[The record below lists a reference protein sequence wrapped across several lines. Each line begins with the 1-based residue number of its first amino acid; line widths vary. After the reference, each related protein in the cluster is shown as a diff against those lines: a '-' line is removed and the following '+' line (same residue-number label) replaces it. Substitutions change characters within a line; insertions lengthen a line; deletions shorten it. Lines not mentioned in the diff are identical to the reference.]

1 MSDLFCFCFCCA
13 RPQSNIFI
21 YTCQSLTYIYEHVHG
36 ILFCFLSCFLF
47 LLTAS
52 HYSEFNDLYVLGR
65 RLGKGHFATVYV
77 ARRREDNETYAVKII
92 DKTTLKQDEH
102 EMMRSEM
109 AILKVCVALCCVVLC

>member
-1 MSDLFCFCFCCA
+1 MFMEYSF
-13 RPQSNIFI
+13 
-21 YTCQSLTYIYEHVHG
+21 
-36 ILFCFLSCFLF
+36 FLSCFLF

-109 AILKVCVALCCVVLC
+109 AILKVCVALCCVDLCVLC

>member
-1 MSDLFCFCFCCA
+1 MTSKTLYA
-13 RPQSNIFI
+13 PTSENRTNWMKAIRQ
-21 YTCQSLTYIYEHVHG
+21 
-36 ILFCFLSCFLF
+36 
-47 LLTAS
+47 AS

-92 DKTTLKQDEH
+92 DKTTLKHDEH

-109 AILKVCVALCCVVLC
+109 AILKVCVVCCVLCVVCV